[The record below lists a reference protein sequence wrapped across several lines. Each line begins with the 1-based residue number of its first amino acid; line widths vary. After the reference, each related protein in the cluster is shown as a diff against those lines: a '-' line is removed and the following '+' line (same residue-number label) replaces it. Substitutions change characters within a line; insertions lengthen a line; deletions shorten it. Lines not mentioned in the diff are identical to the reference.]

1 MSRLKSLLA
10 VLPPLEIPS
19 PPSPLSTF
27 TLFPKLAPEI
37 RDMIFSFACLQ
48 PRKVNLLSTF
58 SDPAPRL
65 ISTIPGQSRQPAIM
79 EVCWE
84 SRSVGKRFYTLVT
97 SIPRK
102 RCIKREGAAC
112 LRCIY
117 DAWNAA
123 PERGYWKQRWK
134 DEDLQMLPVEIRER
148 VRGEVGWIPAHETEV
163 DAGGDLHLV
172 NFEIDGFV
180 LKLSSRERE
189 HFSSRGSP
197 RDLFWISAGEVVAKI
212 KSITVLTEP
221 GWMET
226 SRLSWTLG
234 NILKRAHQ
242 LQEINLNFVW
252 RMQMVK
258 ACSYVSLELAHT
270 RRCAHVN
277 SSLMRG
283 ACKEAKDKLIMK
295 WAFSNEDENG
305 GDSLYWTYKSLRHLW
320 WGYNCIV
327 LASSTT
333 RSPQTEN
340 TSLILG

>member
-58 SDPAPRL
+58 SDPAPQL
-65 ISTIPGQSRQPAIM
+65 KSTIPGQSRQPAIM
-79 EVCWE
+79 EVCRE

-112 LRCIY
+112 LRCI
-117 DAWNAA
+117 DDSWNA
-123 PERGYWKQRWK
+123 
-134 DEDLQMLPVEIRER
+134 
-148 VRGEVGWIPAHETEV
+148 AHETEV
-163 DAGGDLHLV
+163 DAEGDLDWV

-180 LKLSSRERE
+180 LKLSDME
-189 HFSSRGSP
+189 HFGASWRFDEGHF
-197 RDLFWISAGEVVAKI
+197 LNFGGEVVAKI
-212 KSITVLTEP
+212 KSVTVLTEP
-221 GWMET
+221 GWIET

-234 NILKRAHQ
+234 NIVKRAHQ
-242 LQEINLNFVW
+242 LQEINLGFVW
-252 RMQMVK
+252 RMQVVK

-295 WAFSNEDENG
+295 WAFSDEDENG
-305 GDSLYWTYKSLRHLW
+305 GDLLY
-320 WGYNCIV
+320 
-327 LASSTT
+327 
-333 RSPQTEN
+333 
-340 TSLILG
+340 